1 MAGLV
6 PLLSGLIFWTLC
18 RALILLCSERFAT
31 FWTRKEINAMRHH
44 NTVLH
49 QLLKLIPWA
58 EFDRLVDEH
67 KADKHMRTLSTKSQ
81 LIAMTFAQL
90 SGAASLREIEGGLQ
104 SHASC
109 LYHLGTGGAK
119 RSTLADANRL
129 RSAEVFCTLF
139 AILLKQLTRGQRRK
153 LADATYLID
162 ATSLQLTKRA
172 ESWARY
178 STNVCSAK
186 AHVIYDP
193 NADRPIY
200 FSISAG
206 NVNDINAA
214 QQMPIQ
220 AGATYVFDLG
230 YYDFRWWAS
239 LDDGD
244 CRIVT
249 RLKKNTPLRVI
260 EEMVLPKDSPI
271 LSDRIGFLPER
282 QSYTRK
288 NPMQN
293 AVRELRVKTDT
304 GKVLRILTNDLDA
317 TAQEIA
323 DLYKSRWLIELFFR
337 WIKQNLRIRHLLGT
351 TLNAV
356 RIQVATA
363 MIAFLLLRLAQSF
376 QSAIQSPLA
385 FARLVRAN
393 IMHRR
398 RINRLLEHDP
408 LDPPNPHQM
417 VLQWT

>member
-1 MAGLV
+1 
-6 PLLSGLIFWTLC
+6 
-18 RALILLCSERFAT
+18 
-31 FWTRKEINAMRHH
+31 MRHH

-49 QLLKLIPWA
+49 QVLKQIPWS

-67 KADKHMRTLSTKSQ
+67 RADKHVRQLSTRSQ
-81 LIAMTFAQL
+81 LIAMVFAQL
-90 SGAASLREIEGGLQ
+90 SGAASLREIECGLK
-104 SHASC
+104 SHATG
-109 LYHLGTGGAK
+109 LYHLGAGGGAK

-129 RSAEVFCTLF
+129 RSADVFCTLF
-139 AILLKQLTRGQRRK
+139 AVLLKQLDRGQRRK

-162 ATSLQLTKRA
+162 STSLHLTQRA

-178 STNVCSAK
+178 STNVCCAK

-206 NVNDINAA
+206 NVNDITAA

-220 AGATYVFDLG
+220 CGATYVFDLG
-230 YYDFRWWAS
+230 YYDFRWWAK
-239 LDDGD
+239 LDGAA

-249 RLKKNTPLRVI
+249 RLKKNTPLNVI
-260 EEMVLPKDSPI
+260 EERAPPQDSLI
-271 LSDRIGFLPER
+271 LTDRIGFLPER
-282 QSYTRK
+282 QSYARK

-293 AVRELRVKTDT
+293 AVREVRVKTDA

-317 TAQEIA
+317 SAIEIA
-323 DLYKSRWLIELFFR
+323 DLYKSRWRIELFFR
-337 WIKQNLRIRHLLGT
+337 WIKQNLKIRHLLGT

-356 RIQVATA
+356 RIQIATA
-363 MIAFLLLRLAQSF
+363 MIAFLLLRLAQSL
-376 QSAIQSPLA
+376 QTAIASPLA

-398 RINRLLEHDP
+398 RIDRLLEHEP
-408 LDPPNPHQM
+408 RDPPNSDQL
-417 VLQWT
+417 VLQWN